1 MYRNKIGSFVQK
13 KISWLGNIGL
23 QMYKVDYEQRLPIL
37 GYELYSEMYMQVIIY
52 ETVSNNHYLLNGRM
66 RGWPVLA
73 HHVAG

>member
-1 MYRNKIGSFVQK
+1 MVANLQSMLCNK
-13 KISWLGNIGL
+13 
-23 QMYKVDYEQRLPIL
+23 DYPPC
-37 GYELYSEMYMQVIIY
+37 YSEIYMQNIIY

>member
-1 MYRNKIGSFVQK
+1 MYRNKIGSFVQN

-23 QMYKVDYEQRLPIL
+23 QIHKIEYVTKI
-37 GYELYSEMYMQVIIY
+37 YMQDIIC